1 MPNSNDIEYPTE
13 ATVGNQCLRGFEHQ
27 SQELVT
33 QELSFA
39 DLHRRISKVAYEFYL
54 TRGRV
59 HGHDLDDW
67 LAAERIVLLQLSRDK
82 MQAGEEQFEVNSRIP
97 QFERTEEQ
105 MDLSSH

>member
-13 ATVGNQCLRGFEHQ
+13 ATVGNQCLRGFERQ

-39 DLHRRISKVAYEFYL
+39 DLHRRISKVAYELYL
-54 TRGRV
+54 RRGKV

-67 LAAERIVLLQLSRDK
+67 LAAQRIVLFQLTREK
-82 MQAGEEQFEVNSRIP
+82 TQAGEEPFEANSRIP
-97 QFERTEEQ
+97 QFDQIEEQ